1 MYKETIHILLCEI
14 IILLITILGWKFL
27 KSRMLAGLSII
38 IVVGIAF
45 TVFFFRDPERITPA
59 GQSVVVSP
67 ADGRIVDVQEVTDL
81 SFCES
86 PLNMVSIFL
95 TLWDVHVNRTPI
107 SGKVAFVKY
116 SPGRFLPAFI
126 GKSSTRNEQNIIG
139 IDGEMGRVFVKQIAG
154 LIARRI
160 VCRLHVGDRINQGE
174 RFGMIRFGS
183 RVELFLPTSVK
194 IEVAR
199 GQRVKG
205 GISIIGRTDEI

>member
-1 MYKETIHILLCEI
+1 LFKENIHILFCEI
-14 IILLITILGWKFL
+14 IFLLITILGWKFL
-27 KSRMLAGLSII
+27 RSRILAGLSILLVVA
-38 IVVGIAF
+38 IVF

-59 GQSVVVSP
+59 GQGVVVSP
-67 ADGRIVDVQEVTDL
+67 ADGRIVVVKEVTNL
-81 SFCES
+81 SFSES

-95 TLWDVHVNRTPI
+95 TLWDVHVNRIPI
-107 SGKVAFVKY
+107 SGKVSFVKY

-139 IDGEMGRVFVKQIAG
+139 IDGEMGRLFIKQIAG

-160 VCRLHVGDRINQGE
+160 VCRLRVGDRVNRGE

-183 RVELFLPTSVK
+183 RIELFLPTSVK

-205 GISIIGRTDEI
+205 GISIIGKADEA